1 MQLGMT
7 KSERINNMVIDVIN
21 NSKDKIRM
29 SESCYTSFMDLH
41 NFMFTAVYTNPVCKG
56 EEKKAV
62 NMLIN
67 IYNYYIGHIDEM
79 PEEYIKIAQSDGE
92 ERAVCDY
99 IAGMSDTYALKIFN
113 KLFVPMFWY
122 D

>member
-79 PEEYIKIAQSDGE
+79 PEEYINIAQYDGE

>member
-1 MQLGMT
+1 
-7 KSERINNMVIDVIN
+7 
-21 NSKDKIRM
+21 M
-29 SESCYTSFMDLH
+29 SE
-41 NFMFTAVYTNPVCKG
+41 AKKG
-56 EEKKAV
+56 NKV
-62 NMLIN
+62 LLY
-67 IYNYYIGHIDEM
+67 YNA
-79 PEEYIKIAQSDGE
+79 EEYINIANEDGI

>member
-1 MQLGMT
+1 
-7 KSERINNMVIDVIN
+7 
-21 NSKDKIRM
+21 
-29 SESCYTSFMDLH
+29 MDLH

-67 IYNYYIGHIDEM
+67 IYNYYTGHIDEM
-79 PEEYIKIAQSDGE
+79 PEEYINIAQSDGE

-113 KLFVPMFWY
+113 KLLYRCFGMTDDETKGVEIICRLMKIFAGIKI
-122 D
+122 